1 VDLPK
6 KNSPTSYQPKTKGNF
21 GQASFPNGH
30 QTKTINARARAKSSR
45 GPSDIKAQKG
55 SKKWVIQVKASRKKV
70 IGNRI
75 SSDEL
80 RRLKIQARKARAT
93 PVLARVTR
101 GAVQYCSARINRKL
115 KP

>member
-1 VDLPK
+1 MKSHYKYGIK
-6 KNSPTSYQPKTKGNF
+6 KEKQIARQLRRKGYKVTL
-21 GQASFPNGH
+21 S
-30 QTKTINARARAKSSR
+30 KSSR

-70 IGNRI
+70 NGNRI

-93 PVLARVTR
+93 PVLAQVTR